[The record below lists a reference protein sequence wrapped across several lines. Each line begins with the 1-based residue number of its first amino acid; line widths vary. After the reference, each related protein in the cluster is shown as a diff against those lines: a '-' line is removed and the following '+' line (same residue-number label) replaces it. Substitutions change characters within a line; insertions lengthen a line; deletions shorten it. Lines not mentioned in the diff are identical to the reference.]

1 MRFAD
6 VAKPTDS
13 MSWAIRVKRARMSAG
28 NAASSSSTTRLSVST
43 VHATS
48 LLYQIWYRLSFREQ
62 VGPALRFP
70 VMRRAAIVSIGF
82 AASSCMPPEWG
93 ANAVLHPYRKPLTAV
108 PDIPYDDVA
117 FTGQGGIA
125 FRGWRFRASGE
136 RRGMLVYLHGIGDNR
151 AGGIGLAKRFGPK
164 GWEVLAYDGRA
175 QGASGGD
182 ACTYGVLEKGDL
194 SKALDALKADR
205 VVLFGSSLGAA
216 VALQAAP
223 LDARIARRD
232 RGVAV
237 LQPRRGRARPRA
249 LVCDGRGGRERAHDC
264 RAKGGFDVD
273 DAAPVALAPRI
284 RVPVLLIHGE
294 RDRDTRPEH
303 SRRIEAALTGPKRLL
318 IVPGAGH
325 DDTLRGAAVWAEIE
339 AWLSALSSLS

>member
-1 MRFAD
+1 MR
-6 VAKPTDS
+6 S
-13 MSWAIRVKRARMSAG
+13 
-28 NAASSSSTTRLSVST
+28 
-43 VHATS
+43 
-48 LLYQIWYRLSFREQ
+48 
-62 VGPALRFP
+62 
-70 VMRRAAIVSIGF
+70 AAIILIGF
-82 AASSCMPPEWG
+82 AGSSCMPPEWG

-125 FRGWRFRASGE
+125 LRGWRFRTTGE
-136 RRGMLVYLHGIGDNR
+136 RRGLLVYLHGIGDNR

-164 GWEVLAYDGRA
+164 GWDVLAYDGRA
-175 QGASGGD
+175 QGASEGN
-182 ACTYGVLEKGDL
+182 ACTYGVLEKDDL

-205 VVLFGSSLGAA
+205 VVLFGGSLGAA

-223 LDARIARRD
+223 LDARIAGVIAESPFSSLAEVARD
-232 RGVAV
+232 RAPWFATDAEVAS
-237 LQPRRGRARPRA
+237 A
-249 LVCDGRGGRERAHDC
+249 LTIAGQ
-264 RAKGGFDVD
+264 KGGFEVD
-273 DAAPVALAPRI
+273 DASPVVSAPRI

-325 DDTLRGAAVWAEIE
+325 DDALRGAAVWAEIE
-339 AWLSALSSLS
+339 GWLSALDLDR